1 MDQHVRLVR
10 SDSANA
16 DFRALIPHLDRE
28 LRDNDGDE
36 ADYYVQY
43 NQVDDIKYVVIA
55 YYDGDPTGCGAL
67 KRYDDA
73 TIEVKRMFVSR
84 EHRGKGISRAV
95 LSELERW
102 AQDLGYTSLLLETGK
117 TQTAAIG
124 LYLGSGFQ
132 IISNYD
138 QYIGVVNSVCMKK
151 DIPSM
156 TRQ

>member
-10 SDSANA
+10 SDSTNE
-16 DFRALIPHLDRE
+16 DFRSLIPHLDRE

-43 NQVDDIKYVVIA
+43 NKVDDIRYVVIA
-55 YYDGDPTGCGAL
+55 YRDDVPVGCGAL

-73 TIEVKRMFVSR
+73 TIEVKRMFVSGG
-84 EHRGKGISRAV
+84 HRGKGLSRAV

-102 AQDLGYTSLLLETGK
+102 AQELGYRSLILETGR

-124 LYLGSGFQ
+124 LYLGSGFHV
-132 IISNYD
+132 IPNYD
-138 QYIGVVNSVCMKK
+138 QYIGVSNSVCMKK
-151 DIPSM
+151 ELPPIDG
-156 TRQ
+156 